1 MKIAIAGATGQLG
14 QLVIDALLRRGADPA
29 QLVAIGRNPEKLE
42 PLAGQGLQTR
52 VADYNVEADLV
63 TALEGVDKLL
73 LISGSEVGQRATQH
87 ENVIAAAQRV
97 NVKLIAYTSIANA
110 LTGNMKLAQEH
121 IATEHL
127 LAASGIDYVLLRN
140 GWYTENYTDQ
150 LLGYLNSGV
159 VLGAA
164 GNGKISAA
172 TRADYAE
179 AAAAVLLSDGEE
191 AGKIYELGGDKPFTL
206 SQLAGAVGAAAGQ
219 DVAYQDMDP
228 EKLVEIYTESGVP
241 AVFAD
246 ILVDTDLRIQEGAL
260 EVHSGDLA
268 QLIGRAPTSLGKAIK
283 DALAR

>member
-1 MKIAIAGATGQLG
+1 MKIAITGATGQLG
-14 QLVIDALLRRGADPA
+14 RLVIDALLQRGADPA
-29 QLVAIGRNPEKLE
+29 QLVAIGRSEEKLE
-42 PLAGQGLQTR
+42 PLAGKGLQTR
-52 VADYNVEADLV
+52 VADYNVEASLV
-63 TALEGVDKLL
+63 AALEGVDKLL
-73 LISGSEVGQRATQH
+73 LVSSSEVGQRATQH
-87 ENVIAAAQRV
+87 ENVITAAQRV

-127 LAASGIDYVLLRN
+127 LAGSDIGYVLLRN

-150 LLGYLNSGV
+150 LLGYLNSKV

-164 GNGKISAA
+164 ADGKISAA

-179 AAAAVLLSDGEE
+179 AAAAVLLSEAGE

-246 ILVDTDLRIQEGAL
+246 ILVDTDLRIREGGL

-268 QLIGRAPTSLGKAIK
+268 RLIGRAPTSLGKAIK

>member
-1 MKIAIAGATGQLG
+1 MKIAITGATGQLG
-14 QLVIDALLRRGADPA
+14 RLVIDALLQRGADPA
-29 QLVAIGRNPEKLE
+29 QLVAIGRSEEKLE
-42 PLAGQGLQTR
+42 PLAGKGLQTR
-52 VADYNVEADLV
+52 VADYNVEASLV
-63 TALEGVDKLL
+63 AALEGVDKLL
-73 LISGSEVGQRATQH
+73 LVSSSEVGQRATQH
-87 ENVIAAAQRV
+87 ENVITAAQRV

-127 LAASGIDYVLLRN
+127 LAGSDIGYVLLRN

-150 LLGYLNSGV
+150 LLGYLNSKV

-164 GNGKISAA
+164 ADGKISAA

-179 AAAAVLLSDGEE
+179 AAAAVLLSEAGE

-219 DVAYQDMDP
+219 DVAYQEMDP

-246 ILVDTDLRIQEGAL
+246 ILVDTDLRIREGAL

-268 QLIGRAPTSLGKAIK
+268 RLIGRAPTSLGKAIK

>member
-14 QLVIDALLRRGADPA
+14 QLVIDALLERGADPA
-29 QLVAIGRNPEKLE
+29 QLVAIGRSAQKLE
-42 PLAGQGLQTR
+42 PLAGKGLQTR
-52 VADYNVEADLV
+52 VADYNVEASLV

-73 LISGSEVGQRATQH
+73 LISGSEVGQRAVQH
-87 ENVIAAAQRV
+87 ENVITAAQRV

-121 IATEHL
+121 IATEHV

-164 GNGKISAA
+164 GDGKISAA

-179 AAAAVLLSDGEE
+179 AAAAVLLSESDE

-228 EKLVEIYTESGVP
+228 QQLVAIYTESGVP
-241 AVFAD
+241 EVFAD
-246 ILVDTDLRIQEGAL
+246 ILVDTDLRVREGAL
-260 EVHSGDLA
+260 EVSSGDLA
-268 QLIGRAPTSLGKAIK
+268 KLIGRAPTSLGKAIK

>member
-1 MKIAIAGATGQLG
+1 MNIAIAGATGQLG
-14 QLVIDALLRRGADPA
+14 QLVIDAWLKRGADPA
-29 QLVAIGRNPEKLE
+29 QLIAIGRSPEKLE
-42 PLAGQGLQTR
+42 PLAGKGLQTR
-52 VADYNVEADLV
+52 VADYNAEASLV
-63 TALEGVDKLL
+63 SALEGVDKLL
-73 LISGSEVGQRATQH
+73 LISGSEVGQRTTQH
-87 ENVIAAAQRV
+87 ENVITAAQRV

-127 LAASGIDYVLLRN
+127 LAGSGIDYVLLRN

-164 GNGKISAA
+164 GDGKISAA

-179 AAAAVLLSDGEE
+179 AAAAVLLSDSDQ

-219 DVAYQDMDP
+219 DVTYQEMDP
-228 EKLVEIYTESGVP
+228 EKLVEIYTDSGVP
-241 AVFAD
+241 AIFAD
-246 ILVDTDLRIQEGAL
+246 ILVDTDLRIREGAL
-260 EVHSGDLA
+260 EVNSGDLA

-283 DALAR
+283 DALAA